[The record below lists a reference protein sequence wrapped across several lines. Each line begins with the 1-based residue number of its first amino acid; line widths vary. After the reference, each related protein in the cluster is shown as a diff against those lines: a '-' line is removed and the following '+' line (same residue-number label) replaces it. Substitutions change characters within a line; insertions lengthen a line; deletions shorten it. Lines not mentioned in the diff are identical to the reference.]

1 MTKEELI
8 KKLEELRDVN
18 NYSHYELTNKGY
30 REGLLDALDL
40 VNKYFDL
47 ALVSG
52 RSEQLKALLEKLLE
66 NNMCSH
72 DGDELIEEALKG
84 F

>member
-8 KKLEELRDVN
+8 KKLEELRDVK
-18 NYSHYELTNKGY
+18 NYSHYELTNNGY
-30 REGLLDALDL
+30 RVGLLDALDL

-47 ALVSG
+47 NSVAAQ
-52 RSEQLKALLEKLLE
+52 SEQLSEE
-66 NNMCSH
+66 NLCRMNQNFVCNCVDDSRCPN
-72 DGDELIEEALKG
+72 

>member
-8 KKLEELRDVN
+8 KKLEELRDVK

-52 RSEQLKALLEKLLE
+52 RSEQCLHTERVWTIDPYDQKCFKCV
-66 NNMCSH
+66 NCGVCS
-72 DGDELIEEALKG
+72 